1 MTDAELRL
9 RCMELAMAQAKI
21 ENLHQDRNTVAEI
34 QSWFYDRI
42 MGTEKPAAPAKT
54 SKSKSA
60 ADKTPEIF
68 G

>member
-1 MTDAELRL
+1 
-9 RCMELAMAQAKI
+9 MAQAKI

-42 MGTEKPAAPAKT
+42 IGTEKPAVPAKT

>member
-9 RCMELAMAQAKI
+9 RCMELAMTQAKI
-21 ENLHQDRNTVAEI
+21 ENVHQSREGVAEI